1 MRPDDRDRIVAAFS
15 KLDANTIYTRF
26 FSHRKEIPAATLDR
40 IAAIDF
46 VNLAGLVATIGAGA
60 DETVI
65 ASATYVGIPAADG
78 VKAAEVAF
86 TVEEDYQ
93 RQGLASKLLAA
104 LATLARRHGI
114 VRFEADGVGRQHGD
128 ARRCS
133 SAAGCRCADETRRRR
148 QRSDI
153 TLRPRSA
160 GVTRRLT
167 AQIAMRSRTRSVA
180 MLAPVPRAITSPRSI
195 TRY

>member
-1 MRPDDRDRIVAAFS
+1 MGNPEGSDRTFNQLGTLRDGTPLTIRVMRPDDRDRIVAAFS

-93 RQGLASKLLAA
+93 RQGLASRLLAA

-114 VRFEADGVGRQHGD
+114 VRFEADVL
-128 ARRCS
+128 
-133 SAAGCRCADETRRRR
+133 AGNT
-148 QRSDI
+148 
-153 TLRPRSA
+153 
-160 GVTRRLT
+160 
-167 AQIAMRSRTRSVA
+167 A
-180 MLAPVPRAITSPRSI
+180 MLAVFQRSGLPMRRGR
-195 TRY
+195 TQDGAVHLTLDLAAPA